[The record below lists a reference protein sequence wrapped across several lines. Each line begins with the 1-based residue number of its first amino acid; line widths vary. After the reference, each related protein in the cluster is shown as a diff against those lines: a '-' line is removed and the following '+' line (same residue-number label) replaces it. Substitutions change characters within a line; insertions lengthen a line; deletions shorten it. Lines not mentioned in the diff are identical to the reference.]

1 MSELFRVRNWV
12 FATMCIS
19 VHYNGTDS
27 VAFEQISQRLQIP
40 RFVEFPIAIRKYG
53 NVLIALAW
61 CLLFLFYA
69 RSSARDVLRVYEMS
83 MCVRRVS
90 NLFFIC
96 IVDFYDVDVGKYWH
110 EPARLKT
117 QPRDNRK
124 IRQGSSHATTFYR
137 LPYKLTF
144 LQSPTLKIN
153 IIY

>member
-69 RSSARDVLRVYEMS
+69 RSSARDVYEYTKCRCACVEYRTYSLFASPISTMS
-83 MCVRRVS
+83 MSENTGMNRRDWKH
-90 NLFFIC
+90 NLEI
-96 IVDFYDVDVGKYWH
+96 IARYVKVHLMQLRSTVYPTNLLFYN
-110 EPARLKT
+110 L
-117 QPRDNRK
+117 QP
-124 IRQGSSHATTFYR
+124 
-137 LPYKLTF
+137 
-144 LQSPTLKIN
+144 
-153 IIY
+153 